1 MYPVLASYVRV
12 PCSGVYPVPDSIIGT
27 MCVGRATAV
36 VVSTGRE
43 GGVGGGRRLLR
54 AEARRLISVVPG

>member
-43 GGVGGGRRLLR
+43 GGGWGGGTL
-54 AEARRLISVVPG
+54 VKG